1 MASAARVIAASAA
14 CPARRI
20 RRLDATLYG
29 IAFPLVASRRRPETA
44 AIRIGRTSAKDAKV
58 ISYASTCPVGQFLV
72 RTVPGMAIISG
83 LAFTIIHAG
92 LFGFVIQ
99 HAIRQTIVRIVRVLL
114 VAVRAGVI
122 ARDRARAV
130 EATVIA

>member
-1 MASAARVIAASAA
+1 
-14 CPARRI
+14 
-20 RRLDATLYG
+20 
-29 IAFPLVASRRRPETA
+29 
-44 AIRIGRTSAKDAKV
+44 
-58 ISYASTCPVGQFLV
+58 
-72 RTVPGMAIISG
+72 MAIISG